1 MLKVLGKGGYAKV
14 LLVKH
19 IETGLIY
26 AMKILKKKFIG
37 KLLKTIDKKNYMHS
51 FTFNFNLS
59 YYFICLIK
67 KKYTNK
73 Y

>member
-19 IETGLIY
+19 IETGQLY

-37 KLLKTIDKKNYMHS
+37 IKMKILIY
-51 FTFNFNLS
+51 NL
-59 YYFICLIK
+59 
-67 KKYTNK
+67 NEMG
-73 Y
+73 